1 LAAFWD
7 STLFLRQVQDL
18 GANVGLEAAT
28 HKPAKLMLD
37 ALQMALKYPR
47 DHGGSSRQRRDLPGN
62 SPDAPARDR

>member
-7 STLFLRQVQDL
+7 SALFLRQVQDL

-28 HKPAKLMLD
+28 RKPVKLMLD

-47 DHGGSSRQRRDLPGN
+47 DHGRFIG
-62 SPDAPARDR
+62 AET